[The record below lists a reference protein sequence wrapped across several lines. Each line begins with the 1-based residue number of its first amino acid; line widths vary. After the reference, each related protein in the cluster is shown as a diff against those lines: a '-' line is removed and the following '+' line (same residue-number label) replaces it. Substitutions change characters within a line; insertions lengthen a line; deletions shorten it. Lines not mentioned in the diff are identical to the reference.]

1 MNEGDGLVVG
11 VALKVGEGVNW
22 GSKGWVE
29 EGGALDGE
37 EKNVLVVGRVWAE
50 LEPAG

>member
-22 GSKGWVE
+22 GSKGWVV

-37 EKNVLVVGRVWAE
+37 EKNVLVVGKVWAE
-50 LEPAG
+50 LDPAG

>member
-11 VALKVGEGVNW
+11 VERDVGKGVNW
-22 GSKGWVE
+22 GIRDGVE

-37 EKNVLVVGRVWAE
+37 EKNVLVVG
-50 LEPAG
+50 